1 LFRSRNRSGRSGG
14 GGYLVRADLLV
25 NRAFQPFCFFRNR
38 SFEGRSKPPGKPRGY
53 PSTQSSDSIEARN
66 LTDPTVRSKELF
78 QTPAPSKT
86 PKTQSPKPRWAS
98 PSPSEAAIYVR
109 LFGVARAFSQKVQK
123 SQRTRV
129 AGADAAAS
137 RAYTRDLVCETGSGE
152 TTKFSPR
159 KTN

>member
-1 LFRSRNRSGRSGG
+1 M
-14 GGYLVRADLLV
+14 RADLLV

-53 PSTQSSDSIEARN
+53 PSTQSSDSIEARK
-66 LTDPTVRSKELF
+66 LTDPTNRSKKLF
-78 QTPAPSKT
+78 QTPAPTKT

-109 LFGVARAFSQKVQK
+109 PFRVARAFSQKVQN

-129 AGADAAAS
+129 AGVTDAAP
-137 RAYTRDLVCETGSGE
+137 RAYTRGLGCEIGTGE
-152 TTKFSPR
+152 TAKFSPLNA
-159 KTN
+159 T